1 MIELKG
7 THSRKSRIGLVVPP
21 ANTAAEDDYLAL
33 GGDVF
38 EFSSIRYGVHPDL
51 SLRQRIHCYA
61 AELPSRLASFGGMQ
75 MNGIVTCCSGNHY
88 LQGFRADLDQ
98 CRRSSDEIGSAVVS
112 TTVAVVGWLRHNSV
126 DSITVGSPFPEWLRD
141 LATTYW
147 SSADL
152 HVASVI
158 PIVDTTTGEIAPS
171 AYDLTTDDIVASMR
185 PHLPASTPVLLIGT
199 GLHTREAL
207 EILRRDYPGQD
218 FYSSNSCGVSWLRLT
233 QTSTDPLTSLT

>member
-1 MIELKG
+1 
-7 THSRKSRIGLVVPP
+7 
-21 ANTAAEDDYLAL
+21 
-33 GGDVF
+33 
-38 EFSSIRYGVHPDL
+38 
-51 SLRQRIHCYA
+51 
-61 AELPSRLASFGGMQ
+61 
-75 MNGIVTCCSGNHY
+75 
-88 LQGFRADLDQ
+88 
-98 CRRSSDEIGSAVVS
+98 
-112 TTVAVVGWLRHNSV
+112 
-126 DSITVGSPFPEWLRD
+126 
-141 LATTYW
+141 
-147 SSADL
+147 
-152 HVASVI
+152 VI